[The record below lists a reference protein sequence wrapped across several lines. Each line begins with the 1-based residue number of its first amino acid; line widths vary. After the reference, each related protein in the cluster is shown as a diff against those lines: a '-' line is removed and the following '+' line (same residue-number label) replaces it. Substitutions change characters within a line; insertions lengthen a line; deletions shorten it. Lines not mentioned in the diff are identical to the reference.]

1 MLVVATAEALDAT
14 GVERLVV
21 SGGVSA
27 NRRLRERMTEL
38 GEARGVEVVV
48 PRPVLC
54 TDNAAMIA
62 LAGWPRLA
70 GGENDGLGIEAD
82 AALPFGA
89 AWSG

>member
-1 MLVVATAEALDAT
+1 M
-14 GVERLVV
+14 
-21 SGGVSA
+21 S
-27 NRRLRERMTEL
+27 EL
-38 GEARGVEVVV
+38 GESRGVEVIV

-70 GGENDGLGIEAD
+70 AGESDGLGVEAD
-82 AALPFGA
+82 AALPFGV